1 MPEYIS
7 MHEKQTPRQ
16 LAKAQPSP
24 LRISAALQVYVPL
37 AVSCVLRPVS
47 KQAYVEQPGNRTAT
61 ATGRRHRRA
70 LGPVLTRSRSV
81 GRLLFQQGLSEG
93 TGHNQPRPIPISL
106 AQDLSLPT
114 RSVPSA
120 HIAISTPHQ
129 HHHITRVKGC
139 GDLIGRRGGVRVEH
153 GSSKFGAAGGR
164 GFGKIICGVRDW
176 LRGFCPC
183 GIGVCFG
190 GAVWTELR
198 RTRCWTW
205 LSSAECFGKTTR
217 SDA

>member
-1 MPEYIS
+1 MSDGGSDGTDGSGIRSLPSPPRRTRPMPEYIS

-120 HIAISTPHQ
+120 HIAISPPTSI
-129 HHHITRVKGC
+129 ITS
-139 GDLIGRRGGVRVEH
+139 L
-153 GSSKFGAAGGR
+153 A
-164 GFGKIICGVRDW
+164 
-176 LRGFCPC
+176 
-183 GIGVCFG
+183 
-190 GAVWTELR
+190 
-198 RTRCWTW
+198 
-205 LSSAECFGKTTR
+205 
-217 SDA
+217 

>member
-1 MPEYIS
+1 MSDGGSDGTDGSGIRSLPSPPRRTRPMPEYIS

-81 GRLLFQQGLSEG
+81 GRLLFQQGLSEDA
-93 TGHNQPRPIPISL
+93 TISRARCPSRLSEICLCPRAVCRVRTSQSPP
-106 AQDLSLPT
+106 PT
-114 RSVPSA
+114 S
-120 HIAISTPHQ
+120 I
-129 HHHITRVKGC
+129 IT
-139 GDLIGRRGGVRVEH
+139 
-153 GSSKFGAAGGR
+153 SPA
-164 GFGKIICGVRDW
+164 
-176 LRGFCPC
+176 
-183 GIGVCFG
+183 
-190 GAVWTELR
+190 
-198 RTRCWTW
+198 
-205 LSSAECFGKTTR
+205 
-217 SDA
+217 